1 MPSPTAAEPR
11 GSPGRIVVADDMP
24 ASVDLFERLLTK
36 DGHTVLR
43 AHDGAAAFALAS
55 SAQPDLVLVD
65 VMMPGLNGFDVCRRL
80 KQNPAT
86 RLIPVVLITA
96 LQDNANRLE
105 GINAGAD
112 DFLSKPVNAPELR
125 ARVQSL
131 LRIKRYT
138 DELDSAEATVL
149 SLARTIEARDE
160 YTNGHCRR
168 LASYAV
174 AFGEKIGLDEAAL
187 AALRA
192 GGVVHDIGKVGIP
205 DAILLKAGPLT
216 SAELATM
223 KQHTVIGDH
232 LCGSLRSLR
241 AVRPIVRHH
250 HERFDGSGYPDG
262 LRGNAIPLV
271 AQLMSIVDV
280 FDALTTSRPYRR
292 ALPLA
297 EACEELRLEGVRG
310 WRRLDLVESF
320 ITLVNDRGLA
330 ADVDADRW
338 PSSGAA

>member
-1 MPSPTAAEPR
+1 
-11 GSPGRIVVADDMP
+11 
-24 ASVDLFERLLTK
+24 
-36 DGHTVLR
+36 
-43 AHDGAAAFALAS
+43 
-55 SAQPDLVLVD
+55 
-65 VMMPGLNGFDVCRRL
+65 
-80 KQNPAT
+80 
-86 RLIPVVLITA
+86 
-96 LQDNANRLE
+96 
-105 GINAGAD
+105 
-112 DFLSKPVNAPELR
+112 
-125 ARVQSL
+125 
-131 LRIKRYT
+131 
-138 DELDSAEATVL
+138 
-149 SLARTIEARDE
+149 
-160 YTNGHCRR
+160 
-168 LASYAV
+168 
-174 AFGEKIGLDEAAL
+174 
-187 AALRA
+187 
-192 GGVVHDIGKVGIP
+192 
-205 DAILLKAGPLT
+205 
-216 SAELATM
+216 
-223 KQHTVIGDH
+223 VIGDH